1 MGINNYTCGNCG
13 GKNEDGDVFCRYCG
27 KRLYCGNRSQNHG
40 VYDDAKEQRIDNISQ
55 PLTMS
60 LESPALNKVD
70 LPKEENSSGIN
81 LDGDVCKNKIQGKK
95 KILFTSLSIATV
107 LVISAGI
114 FTADYINKKNKNER
128 AAKVNSV
135 EQVKTEESDLS
146 DMIEL
151 SKESL
156 QPYMDLLGT
165 YTEENH
171 VNISP
176 KAYENSGNVYFMGEI
191 GSVSN
196 GFADGDL
203 YCIRLLDWESN
214 EKKSKSEYEDFIYT
228 INDYMGY
235 SGVLRTD
242 LSDDYNGSGYIWLDD
257 YDPIVVIA
265 FYKNNRIVI
274 RWDYNN

>member
-1 MGINNYTCGNCG
+1 MGINNCTCKSCG
-13 GKNEDGDVFCRYCG
+13 RENKNGDVFCRYCG
-27 KRLYCGNRSQNHG
+27 ERLYCGNRSQNH
-40 VYDDAKEQRIDNISQ
+40 VYDDVKSPTI
-55 PLTMS
+55 P
-60 LESPALNKVD
+60 LESPALNKAD
-70 LPKEENSSGIN
+70 LSDEGNSSGTN
-81 LDGDVCKNKIQGKK
+81 LDGDVCKDKVSGKK
-95 KILFTSLSIATV
+95 KILLTSLFVAAVVAISI
-107 LVISAGI
+107 GI
-114 FTADYINKKNKNER
+114 FAVDYADKKSDREGKIPKTNNI
-128 AAKVNSV
+128 AQV
-135 EQVKTEESDLS
+135 ETEESDLS

-165 YTEENH
+165 YTEDDH

-176 KAYENSGNVYFMGEI
+176 KAYENSENVYFMGEM

-196 GFADGDL
+196 GFADGDS

-257 YDPIVVIA
+257 YDPISVIV
-265 FYKNNRIVI
+265 FYKNNRIII
-274 RWDYNN
+274 RWYYND

>member
-1 MGINNYTCGNCG
+1 MGINNCTCWNCG

-27 KRLYCGNRSQNHG
+27 KRLYCGNRSQNQ
-40 VYDDAKEQRIDNISQ
+40 VCDDAKPPTI
-55 PLTMS
+55 P
-60 LESPALNKVD
+60 LESPALNKAD
-70 LPKEENSSGIN
+70 LSDGENSSEIN
-81 LDGDVCKNKIQGKK
+81 LDGDICKDKVPGKK
-95 KILFTSLSIATV
+95 KILLTSLFVAAFVAISI
-107 LVISAGI
+107 GI
-114 FTADYINKKNKNER
+114 FAVDYADKKNDREE
-128 AAKVNSV
+128 KVSKTNNVAQV
-135 EQVKTEESDLS
+135 ESEESDLS

-156 QPYMDLLGT
+156 QPYMDLLGV
-165 YTEENH
+165 YTEDDY

-176 KAYENSGNVYFMGEI
+176 KAYENSGNIYFMGEI

-196 GFADGDL
+196 GFADGDP

-274 RWDYNN
+274 RWDYND